1 MVNQEDLNAVNEE
14 TDVPVSISVT
24 TYNHDRN
31 LLPPILDGYYTV
43 SVEEKVRR
51 FILNVPE
58 MLERWINRRTSPHT
72 QRAYRQDLFTF
83 IGCTNLRWPEDAT
96 GLFAVTV
103 GQVHAY
109 RDWMVKRGDAPKTI
123 NRRLSSLSGFFKFL
137 REVAAEM
144 RLPIQVAN
152 PAEKDFVARDNADA
166 VVERQHFS
174 AAKARQLFSL
184 PDGET
189 VLDYRDRAILKSLLY
204 SGIRIGTL
212 LSLDVDDFHFDDDDP
227 KLRIT
232 EKGNRR
238 RTVGLNVLAA
248 QSICDYVEKACLTRG
263 PLFRGKLN
271 SRSKKIGETRMS
283 YSTAHRL
290 LQRYFGQLPG
300 ALQEVE
306 GKDGAIKK
314 KYAYTPHST
323 RATTA
328 TLLLEAGEDIRKVQ
342 ELLGHRHVTTTQIYD
357 KRRRQTSEGI
367 VDPENWTAD

>member
-1 MVNQEDLNAVNEE
+1 MAEREELIVVNEN
-14 TDVPVSISVT
+14 TDRLVPVPVT
-24 TYNHDRN
+24 TYSPNQN
-31 LLPPILDGYYTV
+31 LLPPILDGYYTA
-43 SVEEKVRR
+43 SVEDKVRR

-58 MLERWINRRTSPHT
+58 MLERWINRRASPHT

-83 IGCTNLRWPEDAT
+83 IGCTNLRWPEDAA

-189 VLDYRDRAILKSLLY
+189 VLAYRDRAILKSLLY

-212 LSLDVDDFHFDDDDP
+212 LRLDIDDFHFDDDDP

-248 QSICDYVEKACLTRG
+248 QAIRDYVEKACLTRG

-271 SRSKKIGETRMS
+271 SRSAKIGETRMS

-290 LQRYFGQLPG
+290 LQRYFGRLPG
-300 ALQEVE
+300 ALQEIE
-306 GKDGAIKK
+306 GQDGAIKK
-314 KYAYTPHST
+314 KCAYTPHST

-357 KRRRQTSEGI
+357 KRRRQTSEGASHHVPI
-367 VDPENWTAD
+367 